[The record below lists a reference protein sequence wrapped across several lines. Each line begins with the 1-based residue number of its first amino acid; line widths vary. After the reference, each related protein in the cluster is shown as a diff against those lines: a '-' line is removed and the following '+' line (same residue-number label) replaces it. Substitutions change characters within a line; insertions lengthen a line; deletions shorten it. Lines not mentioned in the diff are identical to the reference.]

1 MFPMYH
7 NFPLIFRPLS
17 SDAIAN
23 PRRLLAES
31 RSRRRYAIIFREEK
45 RQI

>member
-23 PRRLLAES
+23 SRRFFAVS